1 MKKIIIGV
9 MIVISFV
16 FVLKISCV
24 QAQNIMGDE
33 TSQEE
38 NCEQLNWTLENGI
51 LIISGQGKIPMDFFE
66 DNSIDPDQPKELI
79 IKRGI
84 TEPRE
89 HITFPYLVQQITV
102 PPRFAATLAFAKI
115 TCSIIAL
122 EIPIALIGYAAL
134 SVDKHTTLF
143 TPASIAA

>member
-38 NCEQLNWTLENGI
+38 NFEQ
-51 LIISGQGKIPMDFFE
+51 
-66 DNSIDPDQPKELI
+66 
-79 IKRGI
+79 
-84 TEPRE
+84 
-89 HITFPYLVQQITV
+89 
-102 PPRFAATLAFAKI
+102 
-115 TCSIIAL
+115 
-122 EIPIALIGYAAL
+122 
-134 SVDKHTTLF
+134 
-143 TPASIAA
+143 

>member
-51 LIISGQGKIPMDFFE
+51 LIISGQVKIPMDFFE

-84 TEPRE
+84 TEIEPDAFRE
-89 HITFPYLVQQITV
+89 CNSLKKLHYQMDWKQLDPEHFKSVRTWIILKFQIQLLT
-102 PPRFAATLAFAKI
+102 
-115 TCSIIAL
+115 
-122 EIPIALIGYAAL
+122 
-134 SVDKHTTLF
+134 
-143 TPASIAA
+143 

>member
-16 FVLKISCV
+16 FVLKIRCV

-51 LIISGQGKIPMDFFE
+51 FDNIRSG
-66 DNSIDPDQPKELI
+66 
-79 IKRGI
+79 
-84 TEPRE
+84 
-89 HITFPYLVQQITV
+89 
-102 PPRFAATLAFAKI
+102 
-115 TCSIIAL
+115 
-122 EIPIALIGYAAL
+122 
-134 SVDKHTTLF
+134 
-143 TPASIAA
+143 

>member
-51 LIISGQGKIPMDFFE
+51 LRVKYLWIFLKIIQ
-66 DNSIDPDQPKELI
+66 LI
-79 IKRGI
+79 QTNRKN
-84 TEPRE
+84 
-89 HITFPYLVQQITV
+89 
-102 PPRFAATLAFAKI
+102 
-115 TCSIIAL
+115 
-122 EIPIALIGYAAL
+122 
-134 SVDKHTTLF
+134 
-143 TPASIAA
+143 

>member
-51 LIISGQGKIPMDFFE
+51 LIISGQGKIPMDFLK
-66 DNSIDPDQPKELI
+66 IIQLI
-79 IKRGI
+79 QTNRKTDYKKRNN
-84 TEPRE
+84 RN
-89 HITFPYLVQQITV
+89 
-102 PPRFAATLAFAKI
+102 
-115 TCSIIAL
+115 
-122 EIPIALIGYAAL
+122 
-134 SVDKHTTLF
+134 
-143 TPASIAA
+143 

>member
-51 LIISGQGKIPMDFFE
+51 LIIYGQGKIPMDFFE
-66 DNSIDPDQPKELI
+66 DNSIDPDPVSYTHLI
-79 IKRGI
+79 IYG
-84 TEPRE
+84 
-89 HITFPYLVQQITV
+89 YMLVYTN
-102 PPRFAATLAFAKI
+102 F
-115 TCSIIAL
+115 
-122 EIPIALIGYAAL
+122 
-134 SVDKHTTLF
+134 
-143 TPASIAA
+143 

>member
-51 LIISGQGKIPMDFFE
+51 LIISGQGKIPMGFFLKIIQLIQT
-66 DNSIDPDQPKELI
+66 NRKELI
-79 IKRGI
+79 IKK
-84 TEPRE
+84 EE
-89 HITFPYLVQQITV
+89 
-102 PPRFAATLAFAKI
+102 
-115 TCSIIAL
+115 
-122 EIPIALIGYAAL
+122 
-134 SVDKHTTLF
+134 
-143 TPASIAA
+143 

>member
-1 MKKIIIGV
+1 

-79 IKRGI
+79 IFNRLQKLNAYQSIVSTPSGI
-84 TEPRE
+84 
-89 HITFPYLVQQITV
+89 QILS
-102 PPRFAATLAFAKI
+102 RLAQFSNAA
-115 TCSIIAL
+115 
-122 EIPIALIGYAAL
+122 PLI
-134 SVDKHTTLF
+134 LF
-143 TPASIAA
+143 SPFDNFTYFNLLHSRNASLPW